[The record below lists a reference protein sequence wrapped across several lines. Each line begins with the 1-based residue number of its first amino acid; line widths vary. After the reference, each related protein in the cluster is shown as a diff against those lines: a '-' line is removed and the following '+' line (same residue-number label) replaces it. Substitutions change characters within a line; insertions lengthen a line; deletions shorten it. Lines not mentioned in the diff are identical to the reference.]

1 MGEKQKCLFWLTSAG
16 AWHQQDARPRLKT
29 ETFSLHSSHHHWRSK
44 TSRSIRAG
52 GVYFCGRQPCP
63 DVARLRVFQRV
74 FVWACGTGR
83 KLRNYF
89 HYGQRQSPS
98 EKRNQEKEKSAAQSG
113 SRHSRGSLN
122 VRRSL
127 RPAAS
132 PRQQTFRRVIF
143 GAVHQFGN
151 AAARHVFGGIRT
163 QPRHLTRAGR
173 TLAVQ
178 VKKPSGRRVG

>member
-29 ETFSLHSSHHHWRSK
+29 DTFSLHSSHHHWRSK

-98 EKRNQEKEKSAAQSG
+98 EKRNPPKKKKKKKKKKGAPQGAP
-113 SRHSRGSLN
+113 RHSRGRLN

-132 PRQQTFRRVIF
+132 PRQQTFRRV
-143 GAVHQFGN
+143 
-151 AAARHVFGGIRT
+151 
-163 QPRHLTRAGR
+163 
-173 TLAVQ
+173 
-178 VKKPSGRRVG
+178 